1 MFTAIGLFVLL
12 IIPQNQPCNQ
22 RCELLPVISK
32 KMISKVYHQPLEI
45 NCQQWRYIPSG
56 IMLRLGELVAV
67 RIKCLLWSV
76 TFVREKEA

>member
-1 MFTAIGLFVLL
+1 
-12 IIPQNQPCNQ
+12 
-22 RCELLPVISK
+22 
-32 KMISKVYHQPLEI
+32 MISKVYHQPLEI